1 MSLSFFFRIRRFF
14 WVVLGASL
22 PILLLLAEFQPSVSW
37 NS

>member
-1 MSLSFFFRIRRFF
+1 MPLSFFFRLRRFL

-22 PILLLLAEFQPSVSW
+22 PILLLLAEVQPSVSW